1 MYKQPIM
8 YTAPSPYDEPTGPID
23 VETLR
28 AWWAHSGDISPA
40 QRRVAYHGQRRAP
53 RTA

>member
-1 MYKQPIM
+1 MYNERPR

-23 VETLR
+23 VRALR
-28 AWWAHSGDISPA
+28 AWWAHRGDIPSA
-40 QRRVAYHGQRRAP
+40 QREAAYPARRQTR